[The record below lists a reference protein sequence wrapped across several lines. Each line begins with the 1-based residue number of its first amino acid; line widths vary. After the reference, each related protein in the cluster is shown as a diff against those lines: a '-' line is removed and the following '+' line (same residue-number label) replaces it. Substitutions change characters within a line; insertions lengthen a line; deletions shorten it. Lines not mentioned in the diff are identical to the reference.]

1 MDFGNQLLMLG
12 KVANKGIRLKMPTL
26 NHVYQLMTSMGGFE
40 MAKRLVK
47 HNITILV
54 NLNHLKIYMIV
65 QACAMVTNA
74 TSYDIIIK
82 CTILYPLGFN
92 LDFWE

>member
-1 MDFGNQLLMLG
+1 
-12 KVANKGIRLKMPTL
+12 MPTL
-26 NHVYQLMTSMGGFE
+26 NHVYQIMTSMGGFE
-40 MAKRLVK
+40 MAKRLIK

-54 NLNHLKIYMIV
+54 NPNHSIIYMIV

-74 TSYDIIIK
+74 MSYDMIIK
-82 CTILYPLGFN
+82 CTILHPLGFS